1 MQMGSLTLADKVT
14 PEEARQI
21 LEAEQRERLEA
32 CQMAIQP
39 LLTEINE
46 IAQKAGCAFVAQP
59 FLTPDGR
66 ISAQMVLVN
75 AA

>member
-1 MQMGSLTLADKVT
+1 MQMGSLTLAEKMT
-14 PEEARQI
+14 PDEARKV
-21 LEAEQRERLEA
+21 LETEQRDRLEV

-39 LLTEINE
+39 LLIEINE

>member
-1 MQMGSLTLADKVT
+1 MILAEKVT
-14 PEEARQI
+14 PDEARKV
-21 LEAEQRERLEA
+21 LETEQRDRLEV